1 MQSKAKDVTTYIE
14 EAPVERQEV
23 LRRLREL
30 CLAELTGFEETM
42 DYAGASYKRNGE
54 VEVGFASQ
62 KHFIGLYIL
71 RTDVMAAH
79 KDRLH
84 GKGISVGKGAIRYSK
99 PERIDFD
106 VVCLFVQR
114 GKALELAFEC
124 RVAFRVEASRY
135 PTQFGRQLF
144 LPLCLRSDLATNLR
158 QFLHRGLAPRDLS
171 LEFIHLLPQCLAL
184 LLELL
189 ELRLHAVEL
198 FQSCGEVFS
207 VHRDGLELLIEAV
220 VHRAIMLAEGPLA
233 RGAHAVIPEV
243 NDAIAM
249 GFDVLVLRPQG
260 VTLRDGFLAVPY
272 PFRVP

>member
-106 VVCLFVQR
+106 VVESMLR
-114 GKALELAFEC
+114 GTVK
-124 RVAFRVEASRY
+124 S
-135 PTQFGRQLF
+135 T
-144 LPLCLRSDLATNLR
+144 
-158 QFLHRGLAPRDLS
+158 
-171 LEFIHLLPQCLAL
+171 
-184 LLELL
+184 
-189 ELRLHAVEL
+189 
-198 FQSCGEVFS
+198 
-207 VHRDGLELLIEAV
+207 
-220 VHRAIMLAEGPLA
+220 GP
-233 RGAHAVIPEV
+233 VC
-243 NDAIAM
+243 
-249 GFDVLVLRPQG
+249 
-260 VTLRDGFLAVPY
+260 
-272 PFRVP
+272 